1 MGKGEADFQDTEY
14 VLKFFGQSMR
24 QSRRAYKS
32 FVAKAVKLGRRPDL
46 SGGSR
51 PDLSG
56 GSRAGG
62 AGDVKKGSRDVTQ
75 K

>member
-14 VLKFFGQSMR
+14 ALKFFGQSMR

-51 PDLSG
+51 
-56 GSRAGG
+56 AGG